1 MTLTEVEYA
10 LEQAA
15 IHRENEDYDNWARA
29 AYIGTFIHNS
39 NAGKGSKKIKKVS
52 ELIGEHPSKV
62 REKKQKQNKIDLDN
76 KEALRKLA
84 LDKGLDINF

>member
-29 AYIGTFIHNS
+29 AYIGTFVHNANS
-39 NAGKGSKKIKKVS
+39 KKKIKKVS
-52 ELIGEHPSKV
+52 ELIGEPPSKV